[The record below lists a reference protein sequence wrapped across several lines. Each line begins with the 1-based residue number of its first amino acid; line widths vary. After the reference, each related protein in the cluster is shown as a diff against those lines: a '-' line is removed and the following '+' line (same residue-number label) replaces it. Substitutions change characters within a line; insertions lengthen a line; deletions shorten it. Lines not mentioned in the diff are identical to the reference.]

1 MDTRKLFLDNPSR
14 RRIYAEKNGIKVGLT
29 EIALTPTR
37 CGGSCRP
44 NPPVRIYDT
53 AGAWADGNF
62 HFDPS
67 KGLPKI
73 REKWIEQRADTEVV
87 GALGNSDKNP
97 FGGRP
102 IRKAKAGCRP
112 TQMHYAKKGI
122 VTPEMEYV
130 AIRENIAALNGLENS
145 LSADAPRSSLRIQH
159 PGTWFKKDFCITPEF
174 VRDEVARGRAIIPAN
189 INHAELEP
197 MAIGRN
203 FLVKINTNIGNSSMA
218 SSIEQEVEKML
229 WAIKWGS
236 DTMMDL
242 STGADI
248 FDTREWLI
256 RNCPTPLGTV
266 PLYEALERVGGV
278 AEDLTWEIYRDV
290 LIEQAEQGV
299 DYFTIHAGVLKKFLP
314 AAADRMAGIASRGG
328 SIMAKWLISHN
339 K

>member
-73 REKWIEQRADTEVV
+73 REKWFEQRADTEVV

-122 VTPEMEYV
+122 PFGGCPALV
-130 AIRENIAALNGLENS
+130 AS
-145 LSADAPRSSLRIQH
+145 HSA
-159 PGTWFKKDFCITPEF
+159 PG
-174 VRDEVARGRAIIPAN
+174 N
-189 INHAELEP
+189 
-197 MAIGRN
+197 
-203 FLVKINTNIGNSSMA
+203 LV
-218 SSIEQEVEKML
+218 
-229 WAIKWGS
+229 
-236 DTMMDL
+236 
-242 STGADI
+242 
-248 FDTREWLI
+248 
-256 RNCPTPLGTV
+256 
-266 PLYEALERVGGV
+266 
-278 AEDLTWEIYRDV
+278 
-290 LIEQAEQGV
+290 
-299 DYFTIHAGVLKKFLP
+299 
-314 AAADRMAGIASRGG
+314 
-328 SIMAKWLISHN
+328 
-339 K
+339 